1 MIKLKSK
8 ITSKDKIIITYVFLI
23 ALFFMQYIFIEK
35 IFYFLD
41 CIPKNFRIYLIFILF
56 IANLILSRV
65 VFKKIRNKY
74 CDKSKD
80 GIFIVIADY
89 ILVMQLAL
97 IFGLF
102 FGILELKNLRLDYE
116 FITNLFLFFCVIYLF
131 RSIVINIILTNSFG
145 ILVYLV
151 IIYFLGIIDLSKWTL
166 LSIIL
171 NIITFT
177 LNYDEYNI
185 FNKYIGLEIDEK
197 KEVETKEKLT
207 FMKFELLISSFIM
220 YIFLLITDNLNVTGY
235 LYKKINNE
243 ILLPNLINKLFMGL
257 DKFIILFII
266 YMVYFVKF
274 KKNKEKYK
282 NKIIKKFVKIID
294 NFKP

>member
-1 MIKLKSK
+1 M
-8 ITSKDKIIITYVFLI
+8 
-23 ALFFMQYIFIEK
+23 
-35 IFYFLD
+35 
-41 CIPKNFRIYLIFILF
+41 
-56 IANLILSRV
+56 
-65 VFKKIRNKY
+65 
-74 CDKSKD
+74 
-80 GIFIVIADY
+80 
-89 ILVMQLAL
+89 
-97 IFGLF
+97 
-102 FGILELKNLRLDYE
+102 ELKNLRLDYE